1 MHTDRKPSQAFAA
14 AKFGDACLR
23 AMRGDAGVVECS
35 YVASAVTELPFFAT
49 KVRLGR
55 AGAEEVLPLGPLNDF
70 ERAGLEMAKKELM
83 ESIQKGIDFMNK

>member
-35 YVASAVTELPFFAT
+35 YVASAVCLHHPNIHPSYQPITPSYDYSHFLST
-49 KVRLGR
+49 R
-55 AGAEEVLPLGPLNDF
+55 
-70 ERAGLEMAKKELM
+70 
-83 ESIQKGIDFMNK
+83 